1 MSTIGNSTNL
11 STSEYQLLL
20 GEVQRLE
27 DINESKR
34 VTRVIFGILIFLLV
48 LFIRLIA
55 LDWASGSVGNFLG
68 LSPVSNGGTS
78 TSTNP
83 ASNGSSQNGGT
94 TSTDVGGSNGDLGN
108 GSGSTVA
115 TVSQPGPQGPAG
127 LTGPAGATGADGVP
141 GVDGAAGPTG
151 AIGAIGPQGIQ
162 GITGP
167 QGEAVPAGAA
177 GPQGPAGAAGAA
189 GAIGPAGPQG
199 PAGAEGLP
207 GTAGAQGVIGPA
219 GPQGAAGPAGPPGPA
234 GPAGAAGVAGAD
246 GATGAQ
252 GPTGA
257 TGAQGPAG
265 RDASMVGFANGQATL
280 GNCDNSVNV
289 SMRSRWNQTLVSG
302 GTFTLSKIKI
312 YNVSSDCDGL
322 TLSLDLLDS
331 SGAPLLD
338 NPIEVPNISVGANHE
353 ILFTY
358 TAFPELSSILS
369 NDIDKVILEI
379 AN

>member
-27 DINESKR
+27 DINERKR
-34 VTRVIFGILIFLLV
+34 VTRVILGILIFLLV
-48 LFIRLIA
+48 LFIRLIP

-68 LSPVSNGGTS
+68 LSPVPNGGTS

-127 LTGPAGATGADGVP
+127 
-141 GVDGAAGPTG
+141 
-151 AIGAIGPQGIQ
+151 
-162 GITGP
+162 
-167 QGEAVPAGAA
+167 
-177 GPQGPAGAAGAA
+177 AAGAA
-189 GAIGPAGPQG
+189 GAIGPAGPPG

-219 GPQGAAGPAGPPGPA
+219 GPQGAAGPAGPQGPA
-234 GPAGAAGVAGAD
+234 GPAGATGVAGAD

-252 GPTGA
+252 GPAGA

-338 NPIEVPNISVGANHE
+338 NPIEVPNLSVGANHE